1 MGDID
6 IQSVYIIM
14 GDQKIDNRT
23 VNCCG
28 RELTKKKVVRWSVAA
43 AFGLPLFVLVILL
56 VTCLIRE

>member
-1 MGDID
+1 
-6 IQSVYIIM
+6 M